1 MAEPTGARGRPGRPV
16 LKLPDLGEGLREAEI
31 VSWHVSEGDHVVT
44 DQPLVSVETDKAVVE
59 IPSPQAGHIRKLCGA
74 AGARLAVG
82 DVLVEFESS
91 GAHADRGA
99 VVGDLPEAPPPSGAE
114 TATGA
119 GSAAS
124 IPGASV
130 RAMPAVRALARRLGV
145 DVAQV
150 QGTGPGGAVTRADVE
165 RAARALADAGPA
177 EPLRGVRRAM
187 AERMARAHAEV
198 VPASLTDEA
207 DVDAWPDGTTVL
219 LRLIRA
225 VVAGCRAAP
234 ALNAWFDGEQLTRRV
249 LARID
254 LGVAVDIEDS
264 GLFVPV
270 MRDVGGRSLD
280 DLTAGVA
287 RLKDAVRARSIPP
300 DALRGQT
307 ITLSNFG
314 SVGGRHAALVV
325 VPPQV
330 AILGAGRLAPR
341 VVAVGTEPRVHH
353 VLPLS
358 LTFDHRAVTG
368 AEAARFLRAVVLDLQ
383 AGA

>member
-1 MAEPTGARGRPGRPV
+1 MPEPTGAGGRPSRAL

-59 IPSPQAGHIRKLCGA
+59 IPSPHAGHIRKLCGA
-74 AGARLAVG
+74 AGARVAVG
-82 DVLVEFESS
+82 DVLVEFEAS

-99 VVGDLPEAPPPSGAE
+99 VVGDLAEAPSSVAEEASSG
-114 TATGA
+114 
-119 GSAAS
+119 GSAAPV
-124 IPGASV
+124 PGATV
-130 RAMPAVRALARRLGV
+130 RAVPAVRALARKQGV

-150 QGTGPGGAVTRADVE
+150 QGTGPGGAVTRADVD
-165 RAARALADAGPA
+165 RAAQALAAAGPA
-177 EPLRGVRRAM
+177 EALRGVRRAM
-187 AERMARAHAEV
+187 AERMVRAHAEV
-198 VPASLTDEA
+198 VPASVTDEA
-207 DVDAWPDGTTVL
+207 DVDAWPDGTAVL

-254 LGVAVDIEDS
+254 LGVAVDIVES

-270 MRDVGGRSLD
+270 MRDVGGRSRD
-280 DLTAGVA
+280 DLAAGIA
-287 RLKDAVRARSIPP
+287 RLKEAVRARSIPP
-300 DALRGQT
+300 EALRGQT

-341 VVAVGTEPRVHH
+341 VVAVGSEPRVHR

-358 LTFDHRAVTG
+358 LTFDHRAVSG
-368 AEAARFLRAVVLDLQ
+368 AEAARFLCAVVADLE
-383 AGA
+383 AAE

>member
-1 MAEPTGARGRPGRPV
+1 MPEPSAAPV

-59 IPSPQAGHIRKLCGA
+59 IPSPQAGHIRKLRGA
-74 AGARLAVG
+74 AGTRVAVG
-82 DVLVEFESS
+82 EVLVEFEPR

-99 VVGDLPEAPPPSGAE
+99 VVGDLAEAPPPTEAGTPS
-114 TATGA
+114 GA
-119 GSAAS
+119 GSAAPV
-124 IPGASV
+124 PGARV
-130 RAMPAVRALARRLGV
+130 RAVPVVRALARRLSV

-165 RAARALADAGPA
+165 RAARALAGAGPPEA
-177 EPLRGVRRAM
+177 LRGVRRAM

-254 LGVAVDIEDS
+254 LGIAVDVEDS

-270 MRDVGGRSLD
+270 MRDVGGRSQD
-280 DLTAGVA
+280 DLAAGIA

-300 DALRGQT
+300 EALRGQT

-330 AILGAGRLAPR
+330 AILGAGRVAPR
-341 VVAVGTEPRVHH
+341 VVAAGIEPRVHR

-368 AEAARFLRAVVLDLQ
+368 AEAARFLRAVLADLE

>member
-1 MAEPTGARGRPGRPV
+1 MPEPTGVGGRPV
-16 LKLPDLGEGLREAEI
+16 LKLPDLGEGLHEAEI

-59 IPSPQAGHIRKLCGA
+59 IPSPHAGHIRKRCGA
-74 AGARLAVG
+74 AGARVAVG
-82 DVLVEFESS
+82 EVLVEFEAS

-99 VVGDLPEAPPPSGAE
+99 VVGDLAEAPPTAAGEASSG
-114 TATGA
+114 
-119 GSAAS
+119 GSAAPV
-124 IPGASV
+124 PGASV
-130 RAMPAVRALARRLGV
+130 RAVPAVRALARRQGV

-177 EPLRGVRRAM
+177 EALRGVRRAM

-198 VPASLTDEA
+198 VPASVTDEA

-254 LGVAVDIEDS
+254 LGVAVDIAES

-270 MRDVGGRSLD
+270 MRDVGGRSQD
-280 DLTAGVA
+280 DLAAGIA
-287 RLKDAVRARSIPP
+287 RLKEAVRARSIPP
-300 DALRGQT
+300 EALRGQT

-330 AILGAGRLAPR
+330 AILGAGRVAPR
-341 VVAVGTEPRVHH
+341 VVAVGAEPRVHR

-368 AEAARFLRAVVLDLQ
+368 AEAARFLRAVLADLE
-383 AGA
+383 AAE

>member
-1 MAEPTGARGRPGRPV
+1 
-16 LKLPDLGEGLREAEI
+16 
-31 VSWHVSEGDHVVT
+31 
-44 DQPLVSVETDKAVVE
+44 
-59 IPSPQAGHIRKLCGA
+59 
-74 AGARLAVG
+74 
-82 DVLVEFESS
+82 
-91 GAHADRGA
+91 
-99 VVGDLPEAPPPSGAE
+99 
-114 TATGA
+114 
-119 GSAAS
+119 
-124 IPGASV
+124 
-130 RAMPAVRALARRLGV
+130 VRALARRLGV

-165 RAARALADAGPA
+165 RAAQALADAGPA

-198 VPASLTDEA
+198 VPAGVTDEA

-249 LARID
+249 LPRID
-254 LGVAVDIEDS
+254 LGVAVDVEES

-270 MRDVGGRSLD
+270 MRDVGGRSPD
-280 DLTAGVA
+280 DLAAGIA
-287 RLKDAVRARSIPP
+287 RLKEAVRARSIPP
-300 DALRGQT
+300 EALRGQT

-330 AILGAGRLAPR
+330 AILGAGRAAPR
-341 VVAVGTEPRVHH
+341 VVAAGGEPRVHR

-368 AEAARFLRAVVLDLQ
+368 AEAARFLRAVVADLE
-383 AGA
+383 ADE

>member
-1 MAEPTGARGRPGRPV
+1 M

-82 DVLVEFESS
+82 DVLVEFEAS

-99 VVGDLPEAPPPSGAE
+99 VVGDLTEAPPSSGAE

-119 GSAAS
+119 GSAAPL
-124 IPGASV
+124 PGASV
-130 RAMPAVRALARRLGV
+130 RAVPAVRALARRLDV

-165 RAARALADAGPA
+165 RAAQALADAGPA

-187 AERMARAHAEV
+187 AERMARAHAQV

-219 LRLIRA
+219 RRLVRA

-234 ALNAWFDGEQLTRRV
+234 ALNAWFDGVQLTRRV
-249 LARID
+249 QARVD

-270 MRDVGGRSLD
+270 MRDVGGRSPE
-280 DLTAGVA
+280 DLAAGIA
-287 RLKDAVRARSIPP
+287 RLKAAVRARSIPP
-300 DALRGQT
+300 EALRGQT

-330 AILGAGRLAPR
+330 AILGAGRVAPR
-341 VVAVGTEPRVHH
+341 VVAAGSEPRVHR

-368 AEAARFLRAVVLDLQ
+368 AEAARFLRAVVADLET
-383 AGA
+383 GA

>member
-1 MAEPTGARGRPGRPV
+1 MAETSAAAT
-16 LKLPDLGEGLREAEI
+16 LKLPDLGEGLHEAEI

-59 IPSPQAGHIRKLCGA
+59 IPSPHAGHIRKLCGSP
-74 AGARLAVG
+74 GERIAVG
-82 DVLVEFESS
+82 AVLVEFEA
-91 GAHADRGA
+91 GGGRTDRGA
-99 VVGDLPEAPPPSGAE
+99 VVGDLAEAPPTSAADAAP
-114 TATGA
+114 GA
-119 GSAAS
+119 GTAAPV
-124 IPGASV
+124 PGASV
-130 RAMPAVRALARRLGV
+130 RAVPAVRALARRLGV

-150 QGTGPGGAVTRADVE
+150 QGTGPRDAVTRADVE
-165 RAARALADAGPA
+165 RAAQALADAGPPEA
-177 EPLRGVRRAM
+177 LRGVRRAM

-207 DVDAWPDGTTVL
+207 DVDGWPEGTTVL

-249 LARID
+249 LPRID
-254 LGVAVDIEDS
+254 LGVAVDIEES

-270 MRDVGGRSLD
+270 MRDVGGRSQD
-280 DLTAGVA
+280 DLAAGIA
-287 RLKDAVRARSIPP
+287 RLKEAVRARSIPP
-300 DALRGQT
+300 EALRGQT

-330 AILGAGRLAPR
+330 AILGAGRVEPR
-341 VVAVGTEPRVHH
+341 VVAVGAEPGVHR

-368 AEAARFLRAVVLDLQ
+368 AEAARFLRAVVADLEAPAQ
-383 AGA
+383 ESAP

>member
-1 MAEPTGARGRPGRPV
+1 MPEPSAAPV

-59 IPSPQAGHIRKLCGA
+59 IPSPRAGHLRKLSGA
-74 AGARLAVG
+74 PGERIAVG
-82 DVLVEFESS
+82 DVLVEFEPD
-91 GAHADRGA
+91 GAWTDRGA
-99 VVGDLPEAPPPSGAE
+99 VVGDLAEAPPPSEAE
-114 TATGA
+114 AVTGA
-119 GSAAS
+119 GSAAPV
-124 IPGASV
+124 PGASV
-130 RAMPAVRALARRLGV
+130 RAVPAVRALARRLGV

-165 RAARALADAGPA
+165 RAAQALADAGPA
-177 EPLRGVRRAM
+177 EALRGVHRAM

-207 DVDAWPDGTTVL
+207 DVDVWPDGTTVL

-225 VVAGCRAAP
+225 VAAGCRAAP
-234 ALNAWFDGEQLTRRV
+234 ALNAWFDGERFTRRV

-270 MRDVGGRSLD
+270 MRDVGGRSQD
-280 DLTAGVA
+280 DLAAGIA

-300 DALRGQT
+300 EALRGQT

-330 AILGAGRLAPR
+330 AILGAGRVAPR
-341 VVAVGTEPRVHH
+341 VVAVGAEPRVHR

-368 AEAARFLRAVVLDLQ
+368 AEAARFLRAVVAELE
-383 AGA
+383 AAE

>member
-1 MAEPTGARGRPGRPV
+1 R
-16 LKLPDLGEGLREAEI
+16 
-31 VSWHVSEGDHVVT
+31 
-44 DQPLVSVETDKAVVE
+44 
-59 IPSPQAGHIRKLCGA
+59 
-74 AGARLAVG
+74 
-82 DVLVEFESS
+82 
-91 GAHADRGA
+91 
-99 VVGDLPEAPPPSGAE
+99 
-114 TATGA
+114 
-119 GSAAS
+119 
-124 IPGASV
+124 
-130 RAMPAVRALARRLGV
+130 PAVRARARRLAV

-165 RAARALADAGPA
+165 RAAQALADAGPA

-198 VPASLTDEA
+198 VPASVTDEA
-207 DVDAWPDGTTVL
+207 DVDGWPDGTTVL

-249 LARID
+249 LPRID
-254 LGVAVDIEDS
+254 LGVAVDIEES

-270 MRDVGGRSLD
+270 MRDVGGRSRD
-280 DLTAGVA
+280 DLAAGIA
-287 RLKDAVRARSIPP
+287 RLKEAVRARSIPP
-300 DALRGQT
+300 EALRGQT

-330 AILGAGRLAPR
+330 AILGAGRAAPR
-341 VVAVGTEPRVHH
+341 VVAAGGEARVHR

-368 AEAARFLRAVVLDLQ
+368 AEAARFLRAVVADLE
-383 AGA
+383 ADA

>member
-1 MAEPTGARGRPGRPV
+1 MPEPTGAGGRPV
-16 LKLPDLGEGLREAEI
+16 LKLPDLGEGLHEAEI

-59 IPSPQAGHIRKLCGA
+59 IPSPHAGHIRKLRGA
-74 AGARLAVG
+74 AGERIAVG
-82 DVLVEFESS
+82 DVLVEFEAS

-99 VVGDLPEAPPPSGAE
+99 VVGDLAEAPPTSAVDAASGAG
-114 TATGA
+114 TAAPVPGA
-119 GSAAS
+119 G
-124 IPGASV
+124 V
-130 RAMPAVRALARRLGV
+130 RAVPAVRALARRLGV

-165 RAARALADAGPA
+165 RAAQALAAAGPA

-198 VPASLTDEA
+198 VPASVTDEA

-234 ALNAWFDGEQLTRRV
+234 ALNAWFDGEQRTRRV
-249 LARID
+249 LPRID
-254 LGVAVDIEDS
+254 LGVAVDIEES

-270 MRDVGGRSLD
+270 MRDVGGRSQD
-280 DLTAGVA
+280 DLAAGIA
-287 RLKDAVRARSIPP
+287 RLKEAVRARSIPP
-300 DALRGQT
+300 EALRGQT

-341 VVAVGTEPRVHH
+341 VVAAGGEPRVHR

-368 AEAARFLRAVVLDLQ
+368 AEAARFLRAVVADLE
-383 AGA
+383 ADA

>member
-1 MAEPTGARGRPGRPV
+1 MPERTGAGGRPGRAV

-59 IPSPQAGHIRKLCGA
+59 IPSPHAGHIRKLCGA
-74 AGARLAVG
+74 VGGRIAVG
-82 DVLVEFESS
+82 DVLVEFEAS

-99 VVGDLPEAPPPSGAE
+99 VVGDLAEAPSSVAEEASSG
-114 TATGA
+114 
-119 GSAAS
+119 GSAAPV
-124 IPGASV
+124 PGASV
-130 RAMPAVRALARRLGV
+130 RAVPAVRALARRLGV

-150 QGTGPGGAVTRADVE
+150 QGTGPGGAVGRADVE
-165 RAARALADAGPA
+165 RAAQALADAGPA
-177 EPLRGVRRAM
+177 EALRGVRRAM

-198 VPASLTDEA
+198 VPASVTDEA
-207 DVDAWPDGTTVL
+207 DVDAWPDGTAVL

-254 LGVAVDIEDS
+254 LGVAVDIAES

-270 MRDVGGRSLD
+270 MRDVGGRSQD
-280 DLTAGVA
+280 DLAAGIA
-287 RLKDAVRARSIPP
+287 RLREAVRARSIPP
-300 DALRGQT
+300 EALRGQT

-341 VVAVGTEPRVHH
+341 VVAVGSEPRVHR

-368 AEAARFLRAVVLDLQ
+368 AEAARFLRAVVADLE
-383 AGA
+383 AAA

>member
-1 MAEPTGARGRPGRPV
+1 MAEATGADV
-16 LKLPDLGEGLREAEI
+16 LKLPDLGEGLQEAEI

-59 IPSPQAGHIRKLCGA
+59 IPSPHAGHIRTLHGA
-74 AGARLAVG
+74 AGDRMAVG
-82 DVLVEFESS
+82 DVLVEFEAG
-91 GAHADRGA
+91 GARADRGA
-99 VVGDLPEAPPPSGAE
+99 VVGDLAEAPAPSGDG
-114 TATGA
+114 TAAGA
-119 GSAAS
+119 GAAAPV
-124 IPGASV
+124 PGASV
-130 RAMPAVRALARRLGV
+130 RAVPAVRALARRLDV

-165 RAARALADAGPA
+165 RAAQALADAGPA

-207 DVDAWPDGTTVL
+207 DVDGWPAGTTVL

-249 LARID
+249 LPHIN

-270 MRDVGGRSLD
+270 MRDVGGRSRD
-280 DLTAGVA
+280 DLEAGIA
-287 RLKDAVRARSIPP
+287 RLKEAVRARSIPP
-300 DALRGQT
+300 EALRGQT

-330 AILGAGRLAPR
+330 AILGAGRVAPR
-341 VVAVGTEPRVHH
+341 VVAVGPEPRVHR

-368 AEAARFLRAVVLDLQ
+368 AEAARFLRAVVTDLE
-383 AGA
+383 ADA

>member
-1 MAEPTGARGRPGRPV
+1 M

-82 DVLVEFESS
+82 DVLVEFEAS

-330 AILGAGRLAPR
+330 AILGAGRAREEP
-341 VVAVGTEPRVHH
+341 VARGGVIAVRRR
-353 VLPLS
+353 LPLS
-358 LTFDHRAVTG
+358 LTFDHRACTG
-368 AEAARFLRAVVLDLQ
+368 AESSRFLAAVVADLENST
-383 AGA
+383 